1 MKIAIVGAG
10 VVGIATAAELGAQGH
25 AVTVFERR
33 GTVAERDSFATGGIT
48 APGWA
53 AAWSV
58 PARVVGWPWS
68 PPGPG
73 LRRAGWRGVAP
84 SGWLAAWR
92 RAPAFAAGS
101 AAQVAR
107 LALLQLSQER
117 LDDLTA
123 ELALEH
129 DRSDGMLVLLR
140 SPRDVAQAAASVA
153 ALRAQGL
160 TVRELSA
167 EQARAIEP
175 ALHPDTRLAG
185 ALQLDGQAVGNCR
198 EWALLMRQQVQRQG
212 GRIETQT
219 DVRRIEPVDA
229 RGVRV
234 FVGGEAG
241 ESFDAVVL
249 CTGRDG
255 SGLLASLGLR
265 APLATAW
272 GHTISAAL
280 REPMDAPLSAVF
292 DAHHQVSVARIGQRV
307 RVAGG
312 ADLGLTDRGSARDVV
327 RRLYQV
333 LMDWFPGAARL
344 GGAQAAVQQWR
355 GAQLMTPDDLPLIGQ
370 SRVPGVW
377 LNLGHGNAGWAMACG
392 SAQLLAAQIG
402 GAPSPV
408 DAAPFHPSRLGV

>member
-10 VVGIATAAELGAQGH
+10 VVGIATAAELSAEGH

-33 GTVAERDSFATGGIT
+33 GTVAERDSFATGALT

-58 PARVVGWPWS
+58 PPRAVSWPWS

-84 SGWLAAWR
+84 AGWLAAWR
-92 RAPAFAAGS
+92 RAPSWSAGS
-101 AAQVAR
+101 PAQAAR

-117 LDDLTA
+117 LEDLTA
-123 ELALEH
+123 ERALEH

-140 SPRDVAQAAASVA
+140 SARDVAQAVPAVA
-153 ALRAQGL
+153 ALREHGL
-160 TVRELSA
+160 VVRELTS
-167 EQARAIEP
+167 EQARTVEP
-175 ALHPDTRLAG
+175 ALHPDTKLAG
-185 ALQLDGQAVGNCR
+185 ALQLDGLAVGNCR

-212 GRIETQT
+212 GRVETQT
-219 DVRRIEPVDA
+219 DVRRIEAVDG

-234 FVGGEAG
+234 FVGDESGEA
-241 ESFDAVVL
+241 FDAVVL

-255 SGLLASLGLR
+255 AGLLASLGLR

-272 GHTISAAL
+272 GHTVSAAL
-280 REPMDAPLSAVF
+280 REPMDAPLSAVY
-292 DAHHQVSVARIGQRV
+292 DAHHHVAVTRIGQRV
-307 RVAGG
+307 RIAGG
-312 ADLGLTDRGSARDVV
+312 ADLSLQDRGDARDVV

-355 GAQLMTPDDLPLIGQ
+355 GAQVMTPDDLPLIGQ

-392 SAQLLAAQIG
+392 SARLLAAQLAA
-402 GAPSPV
+402 APSPV
-408 DAAPFHPSRLGV
+408 DAAPFHPSRWGV